1 MVLLAATR
9 SWQALSVAQPAPL
22 PPLHTDRTGT
32 ELAPWLPALA
42 VVALAG
48 AGALFATRAVARLV
62 VGVLLLVAGAGI
74 VVAALATLGDDV
86 KLVWPL
92 LCVPL
97 GLVVLASGLVTV
109 RVGRSWP
116 GMGSRYER
124 PSVASSS
131 SSESPAAPARK
142 RDPDTELW
150 DALDRGEDPTDD
162 DRR

>member
-74 VVAALATLGDDV
+74 VIASLATLGDDV
-86 KLVWPL
+86 RLVWPL
-92 LCVPL
+92 VCVPL
-97 GLVVLASGLVTV
+97 GLVVLAAGFVTV

-116 GMGSRYER
+116 GMGARYER
-124 PSVASSS
+124 PSVAV
-131 SSESPAAPARK
+131 SESPAAPARDRK

-162 DRR
+162 DRP